1 MSNSPWI
8 IKPNILLMGHGT
20 EVHLMQ
26 REWTGML
33 SLRIMFTED
42 MYRETEVNNGLS
54 YLSSRMLLEGSERWS
69 STQAL
74 NLYLEKYAI
83 EAMALPGGLQ
93 FTCLKESWINLLT
106 VIDELLNRPKL
117 NEERLLKVKRQIQQ
131 ELKSSMDDSDQLA
144 YLELRK
150 SVFNSPPGTL
160 LSTGTPESI
169 LNLTSKQVI
178 EYWGS
183 NLHAN
188 GIKLFMVSSMS
199 ATSIEND
206 LEKVL
211 PTVIKKS
218 AWNHSFPEITT
229 TKQIQKKFVFKDRK
243 KATIALGHIGIRRWS
258 RDYTTLK
265 LVDQV
270 LGASS
275 GFTSRL
281 AGQLREE
288 LGLCY
293 YIYGDVCSTAGRIP
307 GLFQIVMGTS
317 PQNVE
322 EAIMQ
327 IQRTVGNL
335 LAEGPELMELEDA
348 RSFLLGSMAF
358 SFETNN
364 SMLQLMV
371 EKYHYGLDETFLL
384 EERQK
389 LKHVNSEEFHIV
401 SSTYLDAASLHA
413 VVVGAT
419 APSGWVSET

>member
-1 MSNSPWI
+1 
-8 IKPNILLMGHGT
+8 MGQGT

-33 SLRIMFTED
+33 SLRIMFTDD
-42 MYRETEVNNGLS
+42 MYRETELNNGLS
-54 YLSSRMLLEGSERWS
+54 YLSSRMLLEGSERWLT
-69 STQAL
+69 TQAL

-93 FTCLKESWINLLT
+93 FTCLKESWPNLLT

-117 NEERLLKVKRQIQQ
+117 SEDRLLKVKRQIQQ
-131 ELKSSMDDSDQLA
+131 ELKSSLDDSDQLA
-144 YLELRK
+144 YLKLRK

-160 LSTGTPESI
+160 LSTGSPDSI
-169 LNLTSKQVI
+169 LNLTAEQVLN
-178 EYWGS
+178 YWGS
-183 NLHAN
+183 NLHAS
-188 GIKLFMVSSMS
+188 GIKLFMVSPMS
-199 ATSIEND
+199 DTLVEKD
-206 LEKVL
+206 LNKVL
-211 PTVIKKS
+211 PSVIKKS
-218 AWNHSFPEITT
+218 TWNHSFPEITT
-229 TKQIQKKFVFKDRK
+229 RKQIQRKFVFKDRK
-243 KATIALGHIGIRRWS
+243 KATIAMGHIGIRRWS
-258 RDYTTLK
+258 RDYTILK

-281 AGQLREE
+281 AAQLREE

-327 IQRTVGNL
+327 IQRTVGDL
-335 LAEGPELMELEDA
+335 LTEGPELMELEDA

-371 EKYHYGLDETFLL
+371 EKYHYGLDETFLIK
-384 EERQK
+384 EREK
-389 LKHVNSEEFHIV
+389 LKLINSEEFHRV
-401 SSTYLDAASLHA
+401 SSKYLDASNLHA
-413 VVVGAT
+413 VVVGAS
-419 APSGWVSET
+419 APSGWIDEIE